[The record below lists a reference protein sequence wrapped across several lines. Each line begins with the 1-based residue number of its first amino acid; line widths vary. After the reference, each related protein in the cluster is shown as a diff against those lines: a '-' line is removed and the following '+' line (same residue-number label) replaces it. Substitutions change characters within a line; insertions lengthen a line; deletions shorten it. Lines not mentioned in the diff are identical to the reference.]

1 MKSYNLQ
8 TFIEVRL
15 SAKRISVSPNIQRAF
30 VKKLKFVRKYISV
43 LFLLNIFESSKKQ
56 TLSSNYTLR
65 LSVKMDI
72 FI

>member
-15 SAKRISVSPNIQRAF
+15 SAKRISVSPNIQREF